1 MRSVEKLSQPF
12 TDVPIRSWR
21 VPPEVR
27 LIDVF
32 GEDVQLTGLC
42 RFLFRTFDIVTIG
55 ELDAAGWNVVNSYS
69 GKLARKKR
77 DLFFRTIGRPE
88 VTVSAPAGTGRVIPF
103 RRPSLG

>member
-1 MRSVEKLSQPF
+1 VRSVEKLLQPF
-12 TDVPIRSWR
+12 ADVPIRSRR

-42 RFLFRTFDIVTIG
+42 RFLFRTFDVVTIG
-55 ELDAAGWNVVNSYS
+55 ELDAAGWKIVNSYS

-88 VTVSAPAGTGRVIPF
+88 INIEASTEAGRVVPF
-103 RRPSLG
+103 RRSSLG